1 MFCGKCGNQLPDNAL
16 FCGKCGNKIENPKVN
31 TAKTVKRKGIVS
43 EMVMIA
49 ICVIVLG
56 IIGFVLMRP
65 GSAPVAGPIAET
77 TGYSGTIK
85 IELNDKGQI
94 IKACENPSTYSERRA
109 YFDYTE
115 DGKLCMTVLEE
126 EGLKE
131 GIKTEVDANGNVI
144 RKIKYEN
151 GKIQTDTAYD
161 KNGNTIEEKTYG
173 DADENESGQ
182 HIGWKLI
189 QHLKYEYNSDNTC
202 INVQEYNSEGILELD
217 IRFDNQGNPIY
228 AYDLVKEGEDG
239 GYLDV
244 WTGMFA
250 EGTEEEYVRE
260 FTYRNTYNSDGTLS
274 QVETYDANG
283 NFYARRCYW
292 YQTLNNAIVCTR
304 YERENEN
311 KFVEE
316 IEMYDYDTYGNISG
330 NRIEYHS
337 EEKSEYKYRQSPY
350 ELSYEENT
358 ILSTGGSPSNWIEDK
373 YEYIFDNNG
382 GMIEKRF
389 DDDGKLLS
397 LSEYKGVE
405 YMRIPYVQNIVTP
418 HADGTYIEVNPGVL
432 VKKTEYGE
440 DEGGETIEITEYDD
454 EGNMVQQIWVDSEG
468 ASCKM
473 YYDTISLPL
482 LLSGEM
488 SVDSDSNLLGIYYA
502 PGDYDENTGVFTPA
516 YEWIYDKDNTIVG
529 KRDKES
535 GRIIKY
541 RYHYEDER
549 HFTIYEDNSEF

>member
-1 MFCGKCGNQLPDNAL
+1 MFCRKCGNQLPDHAL

-31 TAKTVKRKGIVS
+31 RAKSVKRKGIVS
-43 EMVMIA
+43 ERVMIV

-77 TGYSGTIK
+77 TGYSGNIK

-115 DGKLCMTVLEE
+115 DGKLCMAVLEE
-126 EGLKE
+126 EGLKK

-161 KNGNTIEEKTYG
+161 QNGNKIEEKTYG
-173 DADENESGQ
+173 DEDESGQ

-189 QHLKYEYNSDNTC
+189 QCLKREFNSENIC
-202 INVQEYNSEGILELD
+202 INEQEYNSEGILELE
-217 IRFDNQGNPIY
+217 IRFDNQGNSIY
-228 AYDLVKEGEDG
+228 AYDLVKEGEGG
-239 GYLDV
+239 GYIDV
-244 WTGMFA
+244 WTGLIA

-260 FTYRNTYNSDGTLS
+260 FTYMNTYNSDGTLS

-283 NFYARRCYW
+283 NFYARRRYW
-292 YQTLNNAIVCTR
+292 YQSLNNTIVCTR

-311 KFVEE
+311 NFVEE
-316 IEMYDYDTYGNISG
+316 IEMHDYDAYGNITG

-337 EEKSEYKYRQSPY
+337 EGKSEYKYRQSPY

-358 ILSTGGSPSNWIEDK
+358 ILSTGGSPSNWSEDK

-389 DDDGKLLS
+389 DDDGKLIS

-405 YMRIPYVQNIVTP
+405 YMRIPHVQNVMSP
-418 HADGTYIEVNPGVL
+418 SVDGIDIEVNPGVL

-440 DEGGETIEITEYDD
+440 DDGGETIEITEYDD

-468 ASCKM
+468 TSCKM

-488 SVDSDSNLLGIYYA
+488 SVDSDSNLLGIYYGN
-502 PGDYDENTGVFTPA
+502 GDYDENTGVFTPA

-535 GRIIKY
+535 GRVIKY

-549 HFTIYEDNSEF
+549 HFTIYEDN

>member
-31 TAKTVKRKGIVS
+31 TAKTVKRKGQASNRVK
-43 EMVMIA
+43 IA
-49 ICVIVLG
+49 ISVIALV
-56 IIGFVLMRP
+56 IICFGFIRIFMRIINSTYAS
-65 GSAPVAGPIAET
+65 SAME
-77 TGYSGTIK
+77 

-94 IKACENPSTYSERRA
+94 IKVYENPSNNGRKA
-109 YFDYTE
+109 YFDYAE
-115 DGKLCMTVLEE
+115 DGKLCMAVLET

-131 GIKTEVDANGNVI
+131 GIKTEVDTNGNVI
-144 RKIKYEN
+144 RKIEYEN
-151 GKIQTDTAYD
+151 GKIRTDTTYD
-161 KNGNTIEEKTYG
+161 INGNKIEEKTYG
-173 DADENESGQ
+173 DEDENESGQ
-182 HIGWKLI
+182 HIGWKLN

-274 QVETYDANG
+274 QVETYDVNG

-405 YMRIPYVQNIVTP
+405 YMRIPYVQNIETIY
-418 HADGTYIEVNPGVL
+418 DGIDIEVNPGVL

-440 DEGGETIEITEYDD
+440 DDGGETIEITEYDN

-488 SVDSDSNLLGIYYA
+488 SVDSNSNLLGIYYA
-502 PGDYDENTGVFTPA
+502 PGDYDENTGVFTPS

-529 KRDKES
+529 KRDKQS

-549 HFTIYEDNSEF
+549 HFTIYEDN